1 MARMSIATIDKPE
14 FINVTPY
21 NPLISECEIKV
32 FYLGENRNRSYI
44 NKQVAMEMANTLPGC
59 PIVGQF
65 KKDKNDFGD
74 HGERITYDSEGVHF
88 ECLTKPYG
96 FVAPNAKVWFQKF
109 EEIDEFG
116 NSVIREYLMTTGFL
130 WTGQFPECQ
139 EVVNN
144 GKPHSMELDEDT
156 LNGDWTKN
164 YNSNIELFIIN
175 DAIFS
180 KLCILG
186 DDVEPC
192 FEGSTVTAPRVSTS
206 FTMDDEFTNT
216 LYTMMRDL
224 KFALQEGGQTMV
236 KDFSETQ
243 DNFEKTTSAEIE
255 ISTEGNLDVEFAKKE
270 DEEKKENPT
279 PEDKEEAA
287 KEGADKEEKEDEEKK
302 KNNFAKKED
311 EDKEKEAPADEE
323 EVEDKEAPAKEDEED
338 KKKEK
343 FSLLEAEHQTLLEQH
358 EALKLQFTALQEQ
371 YAELQAF
378 KNEIDNEK
386 KDSLINSFYMLSDE
400 DKKEVIANKAN
411 YSLEDIEAKLS
422 VICVRKR
429 VSFDLEETTKAEEH
443 PAVTFS
449 LDDSVSS
456 TPAWISAVK
465 NTQKSRNN

>member
-1 MARMSIATIDKPE
+1 MARMSIATIDQPE

-74 HGERITYDSEGVHF
+74 HGERITYDSDGVHF

-96 FVAPNAKVWFQKF
+96 FVAPDAKVWFQKF
-109 EEIDEFG
+109 EETDELG

-139 EVVNN
+139 AVVNS

-156 LNGDWTKN
+156 LNGNWTKN

-192 FEGSTVTAPRVSTS
+192 FEGSTVTAPKVSTS

-243 DNFEKTTSAEIE
+243 DNFEKITSAENE
-255 ISTEGNLDVEFAKKE
+255 VSTEGDVNVNFAKE
-270 DEEKKENPT
+270 EEEKKENPT
-279 PEDKEEAA
+279 PE
-287 KEGADKEEKEDEEKK
+287 EKEDEEEK
-302 KNNFAKKED
+302 KNNFAKKE
-311 EDKEKEAPADEE
+311 EDEE
-323 EVEDKEAPAKEDEED
+323 EKAPAEEKEVEKEETPAKEEED
-338 KKKEK
+338 EDNKKKEK
-343 FSLLEAEHQTLLEQH
+343 FSLLEAEHQTLIEEH
-358 EALKLQFTALQEQ
+358 EVLKLQFTNLQAQ
-371 YAELQAF
+371 FAELQAF
-378 KNEIDNEK
+378 KNDVEDKEK
-386 KDSLINSFYMLSDE
+386 DTLINSFYMLSDE
-400 DKKEVIANKAN
+400 DKKEVMENKAK

-429 VSFDLEETTKAEEH
+429 VSFDLEDTTATEES
-443 PAVTFS
+443 PVMTFS

-465 NTQKSRNN
+465 NTQKGRNI